1 MGGSPGPPVRAPG
14 WRSWRETPPPR
25 ARPGGGGAPRP
36 AGAGAGLEIVAG
48 DLRPLAR
55 QRRREDL
62 PAVPVGAARATVRG
76 AYDRDRAALV
86 EAEQLGEP
94 QVETG
99 GDPVGDGQRRARLT

>member
-14 WRSWRETPPPR
+14 WRSWRGGPPPP
-25 ARPGGGGAPRP
+25 ARRGARGLVRGGVAGP

-99 GDPVGDGQRRARLT
+99 GDPVGDG